1 MRRDLRE
8 LVEARAVVRLEH
20 VDEVGD
26 EVFVEHQA
34 VAEHL
39 EGVLA
44 RVGIGGRL
52 VRLPAGAAA
61 PPAAARR
68 RAPWRA
74 KSARAKSSS
83 WKPSSRPS
91 GSESPAASAQRR
103 TKSGTLTFFSAACR
117 LIAAFLGRFAAEGN
131 ALGRGEC
138 TLAQGVHVFEV
149 KVAKLHRDAP
159 KFQK

>member
-1 MRRDLRE
+1 MRRDLRK

-52 VRLPAGAAA
+52 VRLPGGSG
-61 PPAAARR
+61 RLLRLR
-68 RAPWRA
+68 RAAERHAREERA
-74 KSARAKSSS
+74 
-83 WKPSSRPS
+83 
-91 GSESPAASAQRR
+91 
-103 TKSGTLTFFSAACR
+103 
-117 LIAAFLGRFAAEGN
+117 
-131 ALGRGEC
+131 GEV
-138 TLAQGVHVFEV
+138 LLMEAV
-149 KVAKLHRDAP
+149 
-159 KFQK
+159 

>member
-1 MRRDLRE
+1 MTAPGAFLVRLGVVLAVGEPVEKFIGVEVEMRRDLRE

-52 VRLPAGAAA
+52 VRLPGGSGGSSGCGA
-61 PPAAARR
+61 PPSAM
-68 RAPWRA
+68 RA

-83 WKPSSRPS
+83 WKPSNRPS
-91 GSESPAASAQRR
+91 AARRPLRGRSGARSPAR
-103 TKSGTLTFFSAACR
+103 
-117 LIAAFLGRFAAEGN
+117 
-131 ALGRGEC
+131 
-138 TLAQGVHVFEV
+138 
-149 KVAKLHRDAP
+149 
-159 KFQK
+159 

>member
-52 VRLPAGAAA
+52 VRLPGGSGRLLRLRRAAERHAREERAGEVLLMEAVEQAVRQRVARCAGAAA
-61 PPAAARR
+61 HEVRHADVFQRGLQAH
-68 RAPWRA
+68 RA
-74 KSARAKSSS
+74 
-83 WKPSSRPS
+83 
-91 GSESPAASAQRR
+91 
-103 TKSGTLTFFSAACR
+103 L
-117 LIAAFLGRFAAEGN
+117 LGRFAAEGN